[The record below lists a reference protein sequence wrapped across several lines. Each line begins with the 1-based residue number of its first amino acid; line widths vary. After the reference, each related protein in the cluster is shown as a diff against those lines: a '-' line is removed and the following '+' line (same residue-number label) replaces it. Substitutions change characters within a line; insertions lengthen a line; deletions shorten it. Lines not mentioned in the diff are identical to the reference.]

1 MSTLKIKRENGKI
14 FCPLVDSWHIET
26 PEEKVRQEYIKILV
40 EDYGYSL
47 DQMAQEIKVNNS
59 QRGQGK
65 ARADIVIWKSKQDK
79 IESKAAFIVVE
90 CKAENVRIREEDYYQ
105 GYNYAS
111 WAGASFFV
119 TTNEKE
125 TKYINVDKDYLPKEL
140 VEVVA
145 IPTAEEA
152 LNDKK
157 VKDILSKTK
166 TFTRDDF
173 TKILRTCH
181 NIIRNNDKLSPE
193 AAFDEISKILFMKI
207 KYEREQ
213 RGAKVFTKNEFVEK
227 EKWFEKE
234 IRPSLKGTPKDLP
247 YMQFLFYNTKEEF
260 KDDQLFEENE
270 IIKIR
275 QNSFEQILEKLETYN
290 LSDTQDD
297 VKGIA
302 FEQFLGTTFRG
313 ELGQYFT
320 PRTIVDFMIHIL
332 DPKENETV
340 CDPTCGS
347 GGFLIKAFEYMREK
361 IEEDVKKAKSELRSV
376 IEGENYDSLSEKE
389 QVVINERI
397 EAMQSTLNKE
407 LDTQVEG
414 SRMRLMLINKYYWN
428 VALLTLLL
436 SSNETLKPFIEN
448 DLGITSIST
457 IELKFNFK
465 YFDDVN
471 ELLKTFINRINPDR
485 KSKIECNLEDLR
497 NSIFYSVLTDENGN
511 ILVDENGNKLLAEIG
526 ITDTEV
532 FQNLTQ
538 AYMPKNE
545 KIIKDIITQIDDDIT
560 VEQLSEGEKKLILV
574 KTVLE
579 ILSDEKT
586 LVLMDEPD
594 AHLHEGKKPALCNMM
609 REYPNRQIVIATH
622 SPIMAQIA
630 NEKELLMLELENG
643 KSTILTDEKIEK
655 IKKLSGTSWDV
666 IGQGMMLRSS
676 RPLVVFEGK
685 TDVMYVKRALE
696 MLKSRVTDY
705 ASLNVDFLNANG
717 AGNVKSFI
725 DNLKAFVPDSKKIV
739 VFFDRDNAG
748 KDGVQAITGISKNDG
763 RVAHYQDIVQ
773 DNITTSFIP
782 YKDGVT
788 EGDFLIEDY
797 FSWDDTIKAIVEDVI
812 PDRKH
817 PIKMLPNLPDKIKK
831 ELEKRIN
838 KFEAD
843 EFNGFIPLLDK
854 IVELTKEQAV

>member
-1 MSTLKIKRENGKI
+1 MVNTNSVLSSILFSQTIDWNIKQFFSSTSINSSFELKRIGKAI
-14 FCPLVDSWHIET
+14 TRRKDQMV
-26 PEEKVRQEYIKILV
+26 V
-40 EDYGYSL
+40 EDDKRYKRITIKTNCGGVFVRDEVLGKDIKTKKQYYVKAGQLAVSKI
-47 DQMAQEIKVNNS
+47 DARNGAFGIVPPEADGAIITGNFWVYDVNPEIAN
-59 QRGQGK
+59 
-65 ARADIVIWKSKQDK
+65 I
-79 IESKAAFIVVE
+79 
-90 CKAENVRIREEDYYQ
+90 
-105 GYNYAS
+105 
-111 WAGASFFV
+111 
-119 TTNEKE
+119 
-125 TKYINVDKDYLPKEL
+125 DYL
-140 VEVVA
+140 
-145 IPTAEEA
+145 
-152 LNDKK
+152 
-157 VKDILSKTK
+157 IL
-166 TFTRDDF
+166 
-173 TKILRTCH
+173 
-181 NIIRNNDKLSPE
+181 
-193 AAFDEISKILFMKI
+193 
-207 KYEREQ
+207 
-213 RGAKVFTKNEFVEK
+213 
-227 EKWFEKE
+227 
-234 IRPSLKGTPKDLP
+234 
-247 YMQFLFYNTKEEF
+247 
-260 KDDQLFEENE
+260 
-270 IIKIR
+270 
-275 QNSFEQILEKLETYN
+275 
-290 LSDTQDD
+290 
-297 VKGIA
+297 
-302 FEQFLGTTFRG
+302 
-313 ELGQYFT
+313 
-320 PRTIVDFMIHIL
+320 
-332 DPKENETV
+332 
-340 CDPTCGS
+340 
-347 GGFLIKAFEYMREK
+347 
-361 IEEDVKKAKSELRSV
+361 
-376 IEGENYDSLSEKE
+376 
-389 QVVINERI
+389 
-397 EAMQSTLNKE
+397 
-407 LDTQVEG
+407 
-414 SRMRLMLINKYYWN
+414 
-428 VALLTLLL
+428 
-436 SSNETLKPFIEN
+436 
-448 DLGITSIST
+448 
-457 IELKFNFK
+457 
-465 YFDDVN
+465 
-471 ELLKTFINRINPDR
+471 
-485 KSKIECNLEDLR
+485 
-497 NSIFYSVLTDENGN
+497 
-511 ILVDENGNKLLAEIG
+511 
-526 ITDTEV
+526 
-532 FQNLTQ
+532 
-538 AYMPKNE
+538 
-545 KIIKDIITQIDDDIT
+545 DDDIT

-594 AHLHEGKKPALCNMM
+594 AHLHEGRKPALCNMM